1 MMRMYSVF
9 CYVNTIGSVDALFPE
24 YESCISTRFS
34 FGLVKLKNS

>member
-24 YESCISTRFS
+24 YESVSVRGS
-34 FGLVKLKNS
+34 PSVL